1 MTLTKQELASKIDH
15 ALLRPE
21 LTEPEVLK
29 GCGLAAHY
37 RVVSV
42 CVRPADVLLAA
53 KHLKGTGVEVG
64 TVIGFPHGSI
74 APEIKLAESKLAIDQ
89 GATELDVVVNI
100 GKVVIGDFDY
110 VIKELEP
117 IVRLAHDQ
125 NALVKVIFENCYL
138 TDDQK
143 RALCKSCLA
152 VGADYVKTSTG
163 FGSSGATL
171 EDIAIMKEA
180 TEGRAKLKAAGGI
193 SDLQTAIDFIEAGC
207 ERIGCSATADILD
220 AIGE

>member
-29 GCGLAAHY
+29 GCDLAARY

-125 NALVKVIFENCYL
+125 NALIKVIFENCYL

-193 SDLQTAIDFIEAGC
+193 SDLQTALDFIEAGC
-207 ERIGCSATADILD
+207 KRIGCSATADILD